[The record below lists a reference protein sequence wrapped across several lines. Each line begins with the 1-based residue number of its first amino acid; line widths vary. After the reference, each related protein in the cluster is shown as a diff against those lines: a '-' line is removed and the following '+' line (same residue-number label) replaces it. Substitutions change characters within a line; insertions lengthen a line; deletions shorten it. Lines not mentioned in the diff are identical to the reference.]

1 MIFDLSFTK
10 SILFFI
16 NLVAYLDES
25 NITHSHFTHKLNFF
39 FFFASVCSIFVCLKD
54 I

>member
-16 NLVAYLDES
+16 NLVAYLDEP
-25 NITHSHFTHKLNFF
+25 NITRSHFIHKLIFF
-39 FFFASVCSIFVCLKD
+39 FFIAPMFVVYLFMP
-54 I
+54 